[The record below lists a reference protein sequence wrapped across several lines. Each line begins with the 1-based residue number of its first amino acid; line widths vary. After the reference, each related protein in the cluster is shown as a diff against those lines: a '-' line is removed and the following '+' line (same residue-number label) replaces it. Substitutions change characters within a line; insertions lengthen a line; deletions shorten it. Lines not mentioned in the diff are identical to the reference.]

1 MEIKIRNKKE
11 NVLLK
16 REEIVADI
24 ENKGAT
30 PDRKTVT
37 SELAKALATTED
49 LVIVDKIFTERGKS
63 DSSVNALIYKK
74 KEDIPKY
81 KIAKMEKRIGTK
93 KAPTEG
99 AQAAEKPK

>member
-30 PDRKTVT
+30 PDRKNVT
-37 SELAKALATTED
+37 SELAKALGTTED

-63 DSSVNALIYKK
+63 SSSVNALVYKK
-74 KEDIPKY
+74 KEEIPNH
-81 KIAKMEKRIGTK
+81 KIAKAEKRIGTK
-93 KAPTEG
+93 KAPAEG
-99 AQAAEKPK
+99 AQVTEKPK